1 MNAAERR
8 SQNSPELVLCS
19 KVTVVRAMDS
29 RVVPNSLQGVEF
41 GGISREVE
49 DFDVPAMARKP
60 VPNTSVF
67 VVRGVVLNQINFLRE
82 KSAKNFFEEFDV
94 SVGIEN
100 RLEMVKESGA
110 IQFDNAEG
118 FEGVPLPRGGDFGL
132 GAYTRP
138 RLVKSGV
145 LSEAGLVFEEDR
157 RPFAVG
163 FFLMSGYR

>member
-1 MNAAERR
+1 M
-8 SQNSPELVLCS
+8 CS

-29 RVVPNSLQGVEF
+29 RVVPNSLQGVEL

-60 VPNTSVF
+60 VPNTFVF

-82 KSAKNFFEEFDV
+82 KAAKNFFEESDV
-94 SVGIEN
+94 SIGIEN

-110 IQFDNAEG
+110 IEFDNAEG

-132 GAYTRP
+132 
-138 RLVKSGV
+138 
-145 LSEAGLVFEEDR
+145 
-157 RPFAVG
+157 
-163 FFLMSGYR
+163 